1 MTTRITLWLLL
12 MVAGVQALADGL
24 FTVSRRANNALAGT
38 TFDVALFDDTPVSD
52 SAAERAYN
60 KSLDFVRAEKRAFA
74 FFIQK
79 MLNATCVGLNLQRAC
94 PRPSQGL
101 GKQDMIKQN
110 MFATCRI
117 ERVFELRCPPQC
129 VWLIKKGMV

>member
-74 FFIQK
+74 FLLSQDFERFLDSQYCEQDVAVNFFACSLS
-79 MLNATCVGLNLQRAC
+79 LNNVTYSCTYTPINVRFE
-94 PRPSQGL
+94 QGA
-101 GKQDMIKQN
+101 GS
-110 MFATCRI
+110 C
-117 ERVFELRCPPQC
+117 EL
-129 VWLIKKGMV
+129 